1 MEFTALSRKA
11 MSLDN
16 RKYDLRMKLLSVAA
30 TLTFWSTFLFPR
42 RVRSEKTDKHTLA
55 TIRRS
60 LRARYPPV
68 DSGPPSEQMSRMF
81 RSLRHRHMVYT

>member
-11 MSLDN
+11 KILDN

-42 RVRSEKTDKHTLA
+42 RVRSEKTEKHTLA

-60 LRARYPPV
+60 LRARYPL
-68 DSGPPSEQMSRMF
+68 GPSEQMSRMF

>member
-11 MSLDN
+11 KILDN
-16 RKYDLRMKLLSVAA
+16 RKYDLRMKLLSV
-30 TLTFWSTFLFPR
+30 WSTFLFPR
-42 RVRSEKTDKHTLA
+42 RVRSEKTEKHTLA

-60 LRARYPPV
+60 LRARYPL
-68 DSGPPSEQMSRMF
+68 GPSEQMSRMF